1 MNKKTKIAIIVIVLA
16 TAIDLAIAIWEIGT
30 IVRRQII
37 INKGNEVF
45 GTSDCSRGTKG
56 DTKHFDIGGTVSFT
70 HDCRICGRKM
80 HATNTA
86 TDTICKSCQKITGRC
101 GRCGGLNPLE

>member
-1 MNKKTKIAIIVIVLA
+1 MNKKTKIAIIVVV
-16 TAIDLAIAIWEIGT
+16 LAIAIWGIGT

-37 INKGNEVF
+37 IKKGNEVF
-45 GTSDCSRGTKG
+45 GSSDCSRGTKG
-56 DTKHFDIGGTVSFT
+56 DIKHFDVGGTITFT

-80 HATNTA
+80 HATNTS

-101 GRCGGLNPLE
+101 GRCGGLNPQE